1 VKLKL
6 ELIPQTSFFKNLR
19 SELSEEKWDKI
30 RNIVYRRAG
39 RVCEICGGVGPKWPV
54 ECHEIWSYDEKSKIQ
69 KLEKLIALC
78 PACHTCKHFGLATMR
93 GLREDATLH
102 LMKVNDISREDAE
115 IHIAEEF
122 RIWEHRNTIQ
132 WSLDISKVTNF
143 NC

>member
-1 VKLKL
+1 M
-6 ELIPQTSFFKNLR
+6 
-19 SELSEEKWDKI
+19 
-30 RNIVYRRAG
+30 G
-39 RVCEICGGVGPKWPV
+39 
-54 ECHEIWSYDEKSKIQ
+54 CHEILSYDEKSKIQ
-69 KLEKLIALC
+69 KLEKLLALC
-78 PACHTCKHFGLATMR
+78 PECHTCKHFGLATMR